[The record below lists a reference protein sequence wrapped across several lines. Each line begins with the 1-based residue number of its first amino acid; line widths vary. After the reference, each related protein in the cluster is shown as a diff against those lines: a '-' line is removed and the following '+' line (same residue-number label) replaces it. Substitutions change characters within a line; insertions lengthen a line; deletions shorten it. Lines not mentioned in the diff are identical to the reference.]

1 MGLKFWA
8 FSPFCVLVEHEFSA
22 FAFFVVSFWAE
33 FVAFFDELL
42 PFKACFAALL
52 SHSSLCECSFAEP
65 CVLCE
70 FVCFEFKAFAAKFS
84 PTMPKFTLCVSN
96 TCPFAPL

>member
-8 FSPFCVLVEHEFSA
+8 FSPSCVLVAHEFSEC
-22 FAFFVVSFWAE
+22 AFFKVSFWAE
-33 FVAFFDELL
+33 FVAFFDEFL
-42 PFKACFAALL
+42 PFKACFATLL
-52 SHSSLCECSFAEP
+52 SHSSLCECSFAG
-65 CVLCE
+65 LCE
-70 FVCFEFKAFAAKFS
+70 LACFAFKAFAAKFS

>member
-8 FSPFCVLVEHEFSA
+8 FSPSCVLVAHDFSA
-22 FAFFVVSFWAE
+22 FVFFVVSFWAE

-42 PFKACFAALL
+42 PFKACFVALL
-52 SHSSLCECSFAEP
+52 SHSSLCECSFAR
-65 CVLCE
+65 LCE
-70 FVCFEFKAFAAKFS
+70 LDCFAFKAFAAKFS
-84 PTMPKFTLCVSN
+84 PAMPKFTLCVSN

>member
-8 FSPFCVLVEHEFSA
+8 FSPSCVLVAHEFSA
-22 FAFFVVSFWAE
+22 FAFFKVSFWAE

-42 PFKACFAALL
+42 SCKVCFVALL
-52 SHSSLCECSFAEP
+52 SHSLLCECSFAG
-65 CVLCE
+65 LCE
-70 FVCFEFKAFAAKFS
+70 LDCFTFKAFAAKFS
-84 PTMPKFTLCVSN
+84 PTTPKFTLCVSN

>member
-1 MGLKFWA
+1 MGFKFWA
-8 FSPFCVLVEHEFSA
+8 FSPSCVLVAHEFSA

-42 PFKACFAALL
+42 PCKACFVALL
-52 SHSSLCECSFAEP
+52 SHSSLCECSF
-65 CVLCE
+65 VGLCE
-70 FVCFEFKAFAAKFS
+70 LACFAFKAFAAKFS

>member
-8 FSPFCVLVEHEFSA
+8 FSPSFVLVAHEFLA
-22 FAFFVVSFWAE
+22 FEFFGVSFWAE
-33 FVAFFDELL
+33 FLAFFDELL
-42 PFKACFAALL
+42 SCKVCFTALL
-52 SHSSLCECSFAEP
+52 SHSSLCECFF
-65 CVLCE
+65 VGLCE
-70 FVCFEFKAFAAKFS
+70 LVCFAFKAFAAKFS

>member
-8 FSPFCVLVEHEFSA
+8 FSPSCVLVAHEFSA
-22 FAFFVVSFWAE
+22 FVFFVVSFWAE

-42 PFKACFAALL
+42 SCKACFTALL
-52 SHSSLCECSFAEP
+52 SQSSLCECSFAG
-65 CVLCE
+65 LCE
-70 FVCFEFKAFAAKFS
+70 LACFAFKAFAAKFS

>member
-1 MGLKFWA
+1 MA
-8 FSPFCVLVEHEFSA
+8 HEFSA

-42 PFKACFAALL
+42 SCKACFAALL
-52 SHSSLCECSFAEP
+52 SHSSLCECFFAG
-65 CVLCE
+65 LCE
-70 FVCFEFKAFAAKFS
+70 LTCFAFKAFAAKFS